1 MFLKWLRLG
10 KSGIRC
16 FRRTMWPRTDQHASR
31 KSSPVLSNLR
41 RGKLKYTSQG
51 SSASNP
57 STSQELIDYGRLRIP
72 NRMIFQSKTLYCRFL
87 QFPCKKMH
95 YYPNN
100 GEKGRVLSNK
110 KELLQIFFTKWND
123 FYFSIPKL
131 SIVDLLSEIL
141 SRKLSPL
148 VFLPICWN
156 LNFIFF
162 LFHCKAWKYNVLW
175 SL

>member
-1 MFLKWLRLG
+1 MFAVHAAWSDNKTKGTMFLKWLRLG

-72 NRMIFQSKTLYCRFL
+72 NRMIFKWGEGSFSIQNIIL
-87 QFPCKKMH
+87 QICAVSLQKMQ

-123 FYFSIPKL
+123 F
-131 SIVDLLSEIL
+131 
-141 SRKLSPL
+141 
-148 VFLPICWN
+148 
-156 LNFIFF
+156 
-162 LFHCKAWKYNVLW
+162 
-175 SL
+175 

>member
-1 MFLKWLRLG
+1 MFAVHAAWLDNKTKGTMFLKWLRLG

-31 KSSPVLSNLR
+31 KSSQVLSYLR

-72 NRMIFQSKTLYCRFL
+72 NRMIFKWGEGSFSIQNIIL
-87 QFPCKKMH
+87 QICAVSLQKMQ

-123 FYFSIPKL
+123 F
-131 SIVDLLSEIL
+131 
-141 SRKLSPL
+141 
-148 VFLPICWN
+148 
-156 LNFIFF
+156 
-162 LFHCKAWKYNVLW
+162 
-175 SL
+175 

>member
-1 MFLKWLRLG
+1 MFAVHAAWSDNKTKGTMFLKWLRLG

-72 NRMIFQSKTLYCRFL
+72 NRMIFQSKTLYCRFV
-87 QFPCKKMH
+87 QFPCKKCNIIQITGRRGGSFLIKKN
-95 YYPNN
+95 YCRYSLQN
-100 GEKGRVLSNK
+100 GM
-110 KELLQIFFTKWND
+110 IFNFQFQN
-123 FYFSIPKL
+123 F
-131 SIVDLLSEIL
+131 
-141 SRKLSPL
+141 PL
-148 VFLPICWN
+148 
-156 LNFIFF
+156 
-162 LFHCKAWKYNVLW
+162 
-175 SL
+175 

>member
-1 MFLKWLRLG
+1 MFAVHAAWSDNKTKGTMFLKWLRLG

-31 KSSPVLSNLR
+31 KSSQVLSYLR

-72 NRMIFQSKTLYCRFL
+72 NRMIFKWGEGSFSIQNIIL
-87 QFPCKKMH
+87 QICAVSLQKMQ

-123 FYFSIPKL
+123 F
-131 SIVDLLSEIL
+131 
-141 SRKLSPL
+141 
-148 VFLPICWN
+148 
-156 LNFIFF
+156 
-162 LFHCKAWKYNVLW
+162 
-175 SL
+175 